1 MGLIKAAVGSAG
13 GVLADQWKEY
23 FYCDSLDMDTLA
35 TKGQK
40 RVSGRSSN
48 TKGSDNIISNGS
60 VVAVADGQCMIIV
73 EQGKVVEV
81 CAEPGEF
88 TFDSASEPTIFQ
100 GELKGSIVD
109 SLKNIGKRFTFG
121 GEPPM
126 DQRVFYI
133 NTKELVGNK
142 YGTAQTVPFK
152 IEDSDLNFKLT
163 VNLKCFGEYSYH
175 VTDPV
180 LLYTNVMGNM
190 ADSFKR
196 EALDSQLKSELLTAL
211 QPAFAAISAQRI
223 EYDQLP
229 AHTKELAELLN
240 NELSDKWRDLRG
252 IEIVSFGMNSVKADE
267 EDEKRLKELQVAGAM
282 RDQNMA
288 AASLTAATAEAM
300 RSAAANEGGAMNAF
314 MGMGMASTMGGGQAA
329 NMFAQAAQ
337 NQQATPAAAAP
348 QGWDCACGATGN
360 AGKFCGNCGAP
371 KPAPAGE
378 WVCSCGATNNGK
390 FCSECGAAKPAAA
403 VCSKCGWQPAEG
415 AAPKF
420 CPDCG
425 APFGA

>member
-1 MGLIKAAVGSAG
+1 MGLIKAGLGAAG

-35 TKGQK
+35 VKGQK

-88 TFDSASEPTIFQ
+88 TFDSSTEPTIFQ
-100 GELKGSIVD
+100 GDLGGSIVD

-121 GEPPM
+121 GEPPK
-126 DQRVFYI
+126 DQRVYYI

-152 IEDSDLNFKLT
+152 IEDPDLNFKLT

-190 ADSFKR
+190 TDSFKR
-196 EALDSQLKSELLTAL
+196 DAIDSQLKSELLTAL

-240 NELSDKWRDLRG
+240 SELSDKWRDLRG

-282 RDQNMA
+282 RDQNLA

-300 RSAAANEGGAMNAF
+300 RSAASNENGAMNAF

-337 NQQATPAAAAP
+337 NQAAAP
-348 QGWDCACGATGN
+348 MPAANGWACSCGATDN
-360 AGKFCGNCGAP
+360 TGKFCANCGAA
-371 KPAPAGE
+371 KPAPAGT
-378 WVCSCGATNNGK
+378 WTCACGAQSSGK
-390 FCSECGAAKPAAA
+390 FCPECGAAKPATA
-403 VCSKCGWQPAEG
+403 CSKCGWEPQNG
-415 AAPKF
+415 NAPKF
-420 CPDCG
+420 CPECG
-425 APFGA
+425 TPFGA